1 LAAGSA
7 ATFGKGASGG
17 AAWASSPPP
26 AINTASREQK
36 KIVDF
41 TAKGCPLSPRSSSLA
56 GFRLDFPRRLRKAPS
71 PMAKQ
76 ALGKGLGALI
86 KKSTVIAET
95 ERVIGP
101 DDLKR
106 VRDVPLDHVVPSP
119 LQPRT
124 QFVESPLD
132 DLMESI
138 RQHGIIQPL
147 IVRAVNG
154 KFELIAGERR
164 WRASKKLGLATV
176 PVIEREA
183 SDRDVLEMALIE
195 NLQREDLNPMEEA
208 AGYVRLAEEFS
219 LKQDE
224 IAGRVGKSRAS
235 VANAIRLLG
244 LHSDV
249 QMLVAQARLTVGHA
263 KAILSIKDQDTQL
276 LIADQVIR
284 KSLTVRAT
292 EKLVQSY
299 LNDGPGDSVGLKKTA
314 ATREVDIHVR
324 ALTNRLREHLATHV
338 AIQHSAKKGK
348 IEIEY
353 YGDDDLQRLIEL
365 LGLPGGD

>member
-1 LAAGSA
+1 
-7 ATFGKGASGG
+7 
-17 AAWASSPPP
+17 
-26 AINTASREQK
+26 
-36 KIVDF
+36 
-41 TAKGCPLSPRSSSLA
+41 
-56 GFRLDFPRRLRKAPS
+56 
-71 PMAKQ
+71 MAKQ

-86 KKSTVIAET
+86 KKSAASAAADAATAPE
-95 ERVIGP
+95 
-101 DDLKR
+101 DFKR
-106 VRDVPLDHVVPSP
+106 VRDVPLDLIVPSP
-119 LQPRT
+119 LQPRM

-147 IVRAVNG
+147 IVRPVNG
-154 KFELIAGERR
+154 KLELIAGERR
-164 WRASKKLGLATV
+164 WRASRKLGLATV

-224 IAGRVGKSRAS
+224 IATRVGKSRAS
-235 VANAIRLLG
+235 VANAMRLLG

-249 QMLVAQARLTVGHA
+249 QMLVAQVRLTVGHA
-263 KAILSIKDQDTQL
+263 KAILAIKDHDSQL
-276 LIADQVIR
+276 LVADQVIR
-284 KSLTVRAT
+284 RQLTVRAT
-292 EKLVQSY
+292 EKLAQSF
-299 LNDGPGDSVGLKKTA
+299 LIGEPNGSGETKKATA
-314 ATREVDIHVR
+314 PREVDIHVR
-324 ALTNRLREHLATHV
+324 AITNRLREHLATHV
-338 AIQHSAKKGK
+338 AIQHSSKKGK

-365 LGLPGGD
+365 LGLPSGD